1 MKVACFDL
9 ETSSLYANSGI
20 ILCASIKPYG
30 SRKITTFRADKYPS
44 WKTNKSDNEDLVRA
58 IMAELAEYDILIAH
72 NGQYFDKAW
81 LNTVCLKYDLIP
93 ALRSVKFVDPVLL
106 ARRHLRMA
114 RNSLAALI
122 DYFDIQE
129 EKSPI
134 RFAYWIEASH
144 DGNKKS
150 LDYIVKHCEKDVIAL
165 ERVYD
170 KVRRL
175 VKQIDDGGSAFR

>member
-1 MKVACFDL
+1 MKVGIFDL

-20 ILCASIKPYG
+20 VLCASIKQYG
-30 SRKITTFRADKYPS
+30 AKGVKTFRADSYKN
-44 WKTNKSDNEDLVRA
+44 WKTNKSHNEAIVRD
-58 IMAELAEYDILIAH
+58 IMAELSKYDILVAH
-72 NGQYFDKAW
+72 NGTYFDKTW
-81 LNTVCLKYDLIP
+81 LNTACLKYGLTP
-93 ALRSVKFVDPVLL
+93 ALRGVKFIDPVLI

-129 EKSPI
+129 TKTPI

-144 DGNKKS
+144 DGNTKS
-150 LDYIVKHCEKDVIAL
+150 MNYIVKHCEKDVISL
-165 ERVYD
+165 EEVYD
-170 KVRRL
+170 RVRKL